1 MSEVVRK
8 ENVYYLPAQPVEDP
22 VPVPPRGW
30 VALRTRFT
38 RAWWRLRITIIE
50 VRAAIRRP
58 GRRLFADEAPIFLDR
73 NAEYIERRRVR
84 PAAPARVIDFATAR
98 GRLRPVV
105 QG

>member
-8 ENVYYLPAQPVEDP
+8 ENVYYLPAQPVEEP
-22 VPVPPRGW
+22 IPAPPRGW
-30 VALRTRFT
+30 SAFRTRIT
-38 RAWWRLRITIIE
+38 RAWWRLRITVIE

-58 GRRLFADEAPIFLDR
+58 GRTLFADEGPMYLDR
-73 NAEYIERRRVR
+73 CAEYVERRPVR
-84 PAAPARVIDFATAR
+84 PATPARVIDFATAR